1 MKNKLPLT
9 GNLGI
14 NGVGPVTTRHLVQNL
29 FKVREGVVSE
39 FTSFETGLIRLL
51 EGDR

>member
-14 NGVGPVTTRHLVQNL
+14 NG
-29 FKVREGVVSE
+29 VREGVVSE

-51 EGDR
+51 EGDRGVSL